1 MGSTQ
6 TAPAADN
13 ATMAHSF
20 LSTRLGGPQLRRPLR
35 VLPRA
40 LALFL
45 AIVLAACG
53 REGSPPALP
62 DLVATLT
69 PSVVN
74 ISAAAPG
81 DAPRTSRQASSL
93 GSGFVW
99 QADGHIVTN
108 AHVVNQAPQGVVVK
122 LQNRHSYA
130 ARLVGIDEATDLA
143 VLKIDA
149 PELVAVQIADLS
161 TLRVGMSL
169 VAIAAPYGFEHMVT
183 TGILS
188 AKAHSFAADP
198 YVPYLQTDAAIHPGH
213 SGGPLFDAFGRVVGV
228 STQML
233 VDPRGA
239 AGTGVGFAIPIDL
252 ALRVAEQ
259 LRDDGRV
266 RRAWLGLVVEGL
278 DAPSATALGL
288 DTVRG
293 ARILEVTPDSPAAES
308 GLRAGDVVLRINGRP
323 LNDSR
328 DLPPLMGQ
336 FSPGTMADVELIR
349 EGRSVQ
355 IRVELGEAEPEPSAS
370 RNRPPPAPWG
380 APSSPPAT
388 PPPVASRPATG
399 LRDNP
404 LGIRVE
410 SLDAQQRNSIPLLRG
425 GVRIVRVD
433 SEAAVRA
440 GLRVDDL
447 LLQVNGQSV
456 NSLERF
462 DEVVGRL
469 APEASVPLL
478 VQRRGAPL
486 FLTLDLPRRTP

>member
-13 ATMAHSF
+13 AAMAHSF
-20 LSTRLGGPQLRRPLR
+20 LSTRLGGPHLRRPLR
-35 VLPRA
+35 FLP

-81 DAPRTSRQASSL
+81 DAPRASRQALSL

-108 AHVVNQAPQGVVVK
+108 AHVVKQAPQGVVVK

-149 PELVAVQIADLS
+149 PDLVAVQIADLS

-233 VDPRGA
+233 ADPRG

-308 GLRAGDVVLRINGRP
+308 GLRAGDVVLGINGRP

-355 IRVELGEAEPEPSAS
+355 IRVELGEAEPEAS
-370 RNRPPPAPWG
+370 TARTRSPPAPWG
-380 APSSPPAT
+380 APGSPPAT
-388 PPPVASRPATG
+388 PPPVASRPETG

-456 NSLERF
+456 NSVERF
-462 DEVVGRL
+462 DEVVERL

>member
-13 ATMAHSF
+13 AAMAHSF
-20 LSTRLGGPQLRRPLR
+20 LSTQLGGPHLRRPLR
-35 VLPRA
+35 FLP

-81 DAPRTSRQASSL
+81 DAPRASRQASSL

-108 AHVVNQAPQGVVVK
+108 AHVVKQAPQGVVVK

-143 VLKIDA
+143 VLKIDS

-188 AKAHSFAADP
+188 AKARSFAADP

-233 VDPRGA
+233 ADPRG

-308 GLRAGDVVLRINGRP
+308 GLRAGDVVLGINGRP

-355 IRVELGEAEPEPSAS
+355 IRVELGEAEPEAS
-370 RNRPPPAPWG
+370 TARTRSPPAPWG
-380 APSSPPAT
+380 APGSPPAT
-388 PPPVASRPATG
+388 PPPVASRPETG
-399 LRDNP
+399 LRDIP

-456 NSLERF
+456 NSVERF
-462 DEVVGRL
+462 DEVVQRL

>member
-1 MGSTQ
+1 MG
-6 TAPAADN
+6 
-13 ATMAHSF
+13 
-20 LSTRLGGPQLRRPLR
+20 LGAGRR
-35 VLPRA
+35 A
-40 LALFL
+40 
-45 AIVLAACG
+45 G
-53 REGSPPALP
+53 
-62 DLVATLT
+62 
-69 PSVVN
+69 
-74 ISAAAPG
+74 
-81 DAPRTSRQASSL
+81 L
-93 GSGFVW
+93 G
-99 QADGHIVTN
+99 
-108 AHVVNQAPQGVVVK
+108 
-122 LQNRHSYA
+122 
-130 ARLVGIDEATDLA
+130 
-143 VLKIDA
+143 
-149 PELVAVQIADLS
+149 
-161 TLRVGMSL
+161 RVG
-169 VAIAAPYGFEHMVT
+169 
-183 TGILS
+183 
-188 AKAHSFAADP
+188 
-198 YVPYLQTDAAIHPGH
+198 
-213 SGGPLFDAFGRVVGV
+213 
-228 STQML
+228 
-233 VDPRGA
+233 
-239 AGTGVGFAIPIDL
+239 
-252 ALRVAEQ
+252 
-259 LRDDGRV
+259 
-266 RRAWLGLVVEGL
+266 EGL

-308 GLRAGDVVLRINGRP
+308 GLRAGDVVLGINGRP

-355 IRVELGEAEPEPSAS
+355 IRVELGEAEPEAS
-370 RNRPPPAPWG
+370 TARTRSPPAPWG
-380 APSSPPAT
+380 APGSPPAT
-388 PPPVASRPATG
+388 PPPVASRPETG

-456 NSLERF
+456 NSVERF
-462 DEVVGRL
+462 DEVVERL